1 MKHIDIHTY
10 GKTPACIYL
19 AFQLSQ
25 IGNARLANRVGQS
38 LTHFRD
44 LVTSLERANQTN
56 AMDHH
61 QVSSFANLL
70 RAVADQQHAKFL
82 PKSEIVANLVRNI
95 MIGELKSL
103 LRRGAEA
110 KYEFKQLQRDLSE
123 VPGDQLSRMVKMLR
137 PKLNDFEDDITAE
150 TLLDKSLAKLERK
163 GKTSTLY

>member
-1 MKHIDIHTY
+1 
-10 GKTPACIYL
+10 
-19 AFQLSQ
+19 
-25 IGNARLANRVGQS
+25 
-38 LTHFRD
+38 
-44 LVTSLERANQTN
+44 
-56 AMDHH
+56 
-61 QVSSFANLL
+61 
-70 RAVADQQHAKFL
+70 
-82 PKSEIVANLVRNI
+82 VRNI